1 MVKYDKVT
9 SESNPGATDGGNV
22 VPCKAKKRHDAVSQP
37 DWWKEVLELSHS
49 AYLRISRD
57 QYICDAVGDTQ
68 SLLGCEPDEL
78 IGLAPGVLKD
88 IRAQLGVAVSENLA
102 RREARP
108 SETWGYEDGIG
119 GYYGLSDGSV
129 VIKLT
134 SSILSDHGI
143 VGRLADKLPVMVTY
157 VDREGC
163 YRLNNQAY
171 VDFVGI
177 SREALYG
184 QPVSSVL
191 DADSY
196 AKVSPRFQQVLS
208 GQEVNYEDQISLQDG
223 RTSYFKVKYVP
234 DLVEQAVVG
243 FYAIIQDVSEDRAMI
258 NLLRN
263 IHSGVNRTDIS
274 TSEIIDRLLQ
284 DALSTLSLDIGL
296 VSRIIDEKYIIKWA
310 ASDVDITPGDTFA
323 LGNTYCRL
331 MLDTH
336 DIFHTICAG
345 QDERI
350 SGHPCY
356 LQFGL
361 ETYIG
366 TPLYVDGVVWGTI
379 NFSSPTPRRRDFTEV
394 EIELVRLVADAV
406 ERSIAHENEVE
417 QVRKERDLMAQKAS
431 QDHLTG
437 LPNRSYLHQHVAEL
451 ISRGECFSV
460 AVVDIDHF
468 KQVNDTHGHD
478 VGDTTIQWVSNR
490 ISECLR
496 DNDMLARVGGEEF
509 VIVMQQTSLLVA
521 EKVMERIRHHI
532 KIGTIALLDGSE
544 LSITISGG
552 VSEHVEDAP
561 FSDVLKRADTALYAA
576 KHAGRD
582 QICTG

>member
-1 MVKYDKVT
+1 
-9 SESNPGATDGGNV
+9 
-22 VPCKAKKRHDAVSQP
+22 VSQP

-49 AYLRISRD
+49 VYLRISSD
-57 QYICDAVGDTQ
+57 QHVCDAVGNTQ
-68 SLLGCEPDEL
+68 ALFGCEPDEL
-78 IGLAPGVLKD
+78 IGLTPGAGVLKD
-88 IRAQLGVAVSENLA
+88 IRAQLGVAVSEKLA
-102 RREARP
+102 RRETRP
-108 SETWGYEDGIG
+108 GETWSYEDSTG

-134 SSILSDHGI
+134 ASLHVDHGI
-143 VGRLADKLPVMVTY
+143 IGRLADQLPVMVAY

-163 YRLNNQAY
+163 FRLNNQAY
-171 VDFVGI
+171 VDFIGV

-184 QPVSSVL
+184 QPVSTVL
-191 DADSY
+191 DANSY
-196 AKVSPRFQQVLS
+196 AKVSPRFQQALS
-208 GQEVNYEDQISLQDG
+208 GQEVNYQDQISLQDG
-223 RTSYFKVKYVP
+223 RTFYFKVKYVP
-234 DLVEQAVVG
+234 DFVEQAVVG

-274 TSEIIDRLLQ
+274 TSEIIDSLLHE
-284 DALSTLSLDIGL
+284 ALKTLSLDIGL
-296 VSRIIDEKYIIKWA
+296 VSRIIGDQYIIKWA
-310 ASDVDITPGDTFA
+310 ASDVDITPGDSFA

-331 MLDTH
+331 MLDSH
-336 DIFHTICAG
+336 DIFHTIHAG
-345 QDERI
+345 KDERI

-366 TPLYVDGVVWGTI
+366 TPLHVDGEVWGTL
-379 NFSSPTPRRRDFTEV
+379 NFSSPTPRRRHFTEV
-394 EIELVRLVADAV
+394 EIELVRLVADAL

-417 QVRKERDLMAQKAS
+417 QVRQERDLMAQMAS
-431 QDHLTG
+431 RDHLTG
-437 LPNRSYLHQHVAEL
+437 LPNRSYLDQHVTAL
-451 ISRGECFSV
+451 ISRGEPFSV

-468 KQVNDTHGHD
+468 KQVNDAHGHD

-496 DNDMLARVGGEEF
+496 GNDMLARVGGEEF
-509 VIVMQQTSLLVA
+509 VIVMQQTSLPAA
-521 EKVMERIRHHI
+521 EKIMERIRYHI
-532 KIGTIALLDGSE
+532 KIGAIALLDGSE

-552 VSEHVEDAP
+552 VSEHVEGAP